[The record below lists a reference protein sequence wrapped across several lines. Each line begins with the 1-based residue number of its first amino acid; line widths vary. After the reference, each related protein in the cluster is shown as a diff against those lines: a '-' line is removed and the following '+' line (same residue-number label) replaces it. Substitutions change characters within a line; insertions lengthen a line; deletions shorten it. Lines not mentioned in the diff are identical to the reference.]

1 MLMKRGRFKRP
12 EHVARG
18 AMAWRGFSDEE
29 GLYWEPKDIQVGS
42 TYIFNKRE
50 MFVFDA
56 SEETYKWYEE
66 KYQMNM
72 RIFKKDRNELIP
84 PKEILPKSAREFV
97 LSLFLHQIFLYF
109 VFLRSTQILHI
120 STYIHTYI
128 SPCETLRAFFFFF
141 YSFQKKST
149 TKFIRYW

>member
-1 MLMKRGRFKRP
+1 MKRGRFKRP

-66 KYQMNM
+66 KYQINM
-72 RIFKKDRNELIP
+72 RVFKKNRNELIP

-97 LSLFLHQIFLYF
+97 LSLFLNQIFF
-109 VFLRSTQILHI
+109 VFCIFEVHANL
-120 STYIHTYI
+120 TYIHIYPHI
-128 SPCETLRAFFFFF
+128 FLHVKLCVLFFFLFF
-141 YSFQKKST
+141 FPKK
-149 TKFIRYW
+149 KHHQIH